1 MSNTTV
7 QAQIDSNSNRN
18 KALSAFAR
26 FEDRRNSDDG
36 SQVNHDL
43 DNNEIIEIQEEENKL
58 DLTITLPLYQSGS
71 KTEKVVIVQRDQRPF
86 WQILFRQK
94 FDLSKVSLKVCSAG
108 EAAEDLQDPFVNSYL
123 EDPFVNS

>member
-18 KALSAFAR
+18 KALSAFSEDEVAR

-58 DLTITLPLYQSGS
+58 DLAITFLLYQSGS

-108 EAAEDLQDPFVNSYL
+108 ETAEDL